1 MWHTMH
7 SEKKSEADVDTGGDK
22 VEQGDLLGNFVRR
35 TDNDF
40 RGVKDQSLI
49 GEDIGDDD
57 EEANEDELP
66 AKP

>member
-7 SEKKSEADVDTGGDK
+7 SEKKRDEDVDNGGDK